1 MIEEI
6 SVDFFGEESDDFSCD
21 IMIEGLP
28 GVGQVGKLAAEH
40 VMEELGAEKIAEIR
54 SIFFPPQVLVDE
66 TGVAHL
72 PKNEIYRYSNGEMS
86 IMFLIGDFQSGSAEG
101 HYILT
106 DTYLDIAEKLGVK
119 RIYTLGGYGVGH
131 LIQDIRV
138 LAAVN
143 NENLKDEVTGAGA
156 VFAHDEPGGGII
168 GASGLL
174 LGLGANRGIEGICLM
189 GETSGYIVDPK
200 SSSCLLEVLSRLLG
214 ISVDSTK
221 LQERANEMEV
231 FLERLKTLDQA
242 KTDDELSYI
251 G

>member
-6 SVDFFGEESDDFSCD
+6 SVDFFGEESEEFSCD

-40 VMEELGAEKIAEIR
+40 LMEELGAEKVAEIR
-54 SIFFPPQVLVDE
+54 SIFFPPQVVVDDS
-66 TGVAHL
+66 GVVHL
-72 PKNEIYRYSNGEMS
+72 PKNEIYRYSDDKRS
-86 IMFLIGDFQSGSAEG
+86 IMFLVGDFQSGSAEG

-119 RIYTLGGYGVGH
+119 RLYTLGGYGVGH

-143 NENLKDEVTGAGA
+143 DESLCDEVLNAGA
-156 VFAHDEPGGGII
+156 EFAQNEPGGGII

-174 LGLGANRGIEGICLM
+174 LGLGAKRGIEGVCLM

-200 SSSCLLEVLSRLLG
+200 SSNSLLDVLSKMLE
-214 ISVDSTK
+214 IDVDPTK
-221 LQERANEMEV
+221 LQERATEMEV
-231 FLERLKTLDQA
+231 FLEKLQSMDQA
-242 KTDDELSYI
+242 KTEDQLSYI

>member
-1 MIEEI
+1 MIEDI
-6 SVDFFGEESDDFSCD
+6 SVDFFGNDSDDFSCD
-21 IMIEGLP
+21 ILIEGLP

-40 VMEELGAEKIAEIR
+40 MMEELGAEKIAEIR

-66 TGVAHL
+66 AGVAHL
-72 PKNEIYRYSNGEMS
+72 PKNEIYRYADEKIR
-86 IMFLIGDFQSGSAEG
+86 IMFLVGDFQSGSAEG

-106 DTYLDIAEKLGVK
+106 DTYLDIAEKLGIK

-138 LAAVN
+138 IAAVN
-143 NENLKDEVTGAGA
+143 DEKLKEEVTGAGA
-156 VFAHDEPGGGII
+156 VFAQDEPGGGII

-174 LGLGANRGIEGICLM
+174 LGLGAKRGMEGICLM

-200 SSSCLLEVLSRLLG
+200 SSNCLLAVLSKMLG
-214 ISVDSTK
+214 ISVDSAK
-221 LQERANEMEV
+221 LQERASEMEV
-231 FLERLKTLDQA
+231 FLERLKTMEQM
-242 KTDDELSYI
+242 KTEDELSYI

>member
-6 SVDFFGEESDDFSCD
+6 TVDFFGEDSDDFSCD

-40 VMEELGAEKIAEIR
+40 MMDELGAEKIAEIR
-54 SIFFPPQVLVDE
+54 SIFFPPQVLVDNS
-66 TGVAHL
+66 GVAHL
-72 PKNEIYRYSNGEMS
+72 PKNEIYRYCNGEKS
-86 IMFLIGDFQSGSAEG
+86 IMFLVGDFQSSSAEG

-138 LAAVN
+138 LAAAN
-143 NENLKDEVTGAGA
+143 NEDLKEETLGAGA
-156 VFAHDEPGGGII
+156 VFAQDEPGGGII

-174 LGLGANRGIEGICLM
+174 LGLGAKRGIEGICLM

-200 SSSCLLEVLSRLLG
+200 SSHCLLEVLSKMLG
-214 ISVDSTK
+214 IELDFTK
-221 LQERANEMEV
+221 LQERAVEMEV
-231 FLERLKTLDQA
+231 FLERLKSIEQS

>member
-1 MIEEI
+1 MIEDI
-6 SVDFFGEESDDFSCD
+6 SVDFFGSDSDDFSCD

-40 VMEELGAEKIAEIR
+40 MMEELGAEKIAEIR

-66 TGVAHL
+66 AGVAHL
-72 PKNEIYRYSNGEMS
+72 PKNEIYRYADEKTR

-106 DTYLDIAEKLGVK
+106 DTYLDIAEKLGIK
-119 RIYTLGGYGVGH
+119 RIYTLGGYGVGR
-131 LIQDIRV
+131 LIEEIRV
-138 LAAVN
+138 IAAVN
-143 NENLKDEVTGAGA
+143 DEKLKEEVTNAGA
-156 VFAHDEPGGGII
+156 VFAQDEPGGGII

-174 LGLGANRGIEGICLM
+174 LGLGVKRGMEGICLM

-200 SSSCLLEVLSRLLG
+200 SSNCLLAVLSKMLG
-214 ISVDSTK
+214 ISIDSAK
-221 LQERANEMEV
+221 LQERAAEMEV
-231 FLERLKTLDQA
+231 FLERLKTMEQM
-242 KTDDELSYI
+242 KTEDELSYI

>member
-6 SVDFFGEESDDFSCD
+6 SVDFFGKDSEDFSCE

-40 VMEELGAEKIAEIR
+40 IMEELGAEKIAEIR
-54 SIFFPPQVLVDE
+54 SIFFPPQVLIDE
-66 TGVAHL
+66 NGVAHL
-72 PKNEIYRYSNGEMS
+72 PKNEIYRYCDGERS

-101 HYILT
+101 HYILA
-106 DTYLDIAEKLGVK
+106 DTYLDIAEKMGVK
-119 RIYTLGGYGVGH
+119 RIYTVGGYGVGH

-143 NENLKDEVTGAGA
+143 DEKLKDDVTGAGA
-156 VFAHDEPGGGII
+156 VFAQDEPGGGII

-200 SSSCLLEVLSRLLG
+200 SSNSLLEVLSKMIG
-214 ISVDSTK
+214 IDVDSTK
-221 LQERANEMEV
+221 LQERAVEMEV
-231 FLERLKTLDQA
+231 FLERLKSLDQS
-242 KTDDELSYI
+242 KTEEELSYI

>member
-1 MIEEI
+1 MIEDI
-6 SVDFFGEESDDFSCD
+6 CVDFFGEETDDFSCD
-21 IMIEGLP
+21 ILIEGLP

-40 VMEELGAEKIAEIR
+40 LMEELGAEKIAEIQ
-54 SIFFPPQVLVDE
+54 SIFFPPQVLIDE
-66 TGVAHL
+66 SGVAHL
-72 PKNEIYRYSNGEMS
+72 PKNEIYRYSGDDIS

-119 RIYTLGGYGVGH
+119 RIYTLGGYGVGR

-143 NENLKDEVTGAGA
+143 NENLKEEVLNAGA
-156 VFAHDEPGGGII
+156 VFAQDEPGGGII

-174 LGLGANRGIEGICLM
+174 LGLGAKRGIEGICLM

-200 SSSCLLEVLSRLLG
+200 SSNSLLDVLSKMLG
-214 ISVDSTK
+214 IEVDPTK
-221 LQERANEMEV
+221 LQERATEMEI
-231 FLERLKTLDQA
+231 FLERLQSMDQA
-242 KTDDELSYI
+242 KTEEELSYI

>member
-6 SVDFFGEESDDFSCD
+6 SVDFFGDENDDFSCD

-40 VMEELGAEKIAEIR
+40 LVEELGAEKIAEIR
-54 SIFFPPQVLVDE
+54 SIFFPPQVVVDNS
-66 TGVAHL
+66 GVAHL
-72 PKNEIYRYSNGEMS
+72 PKNEIYRYSNGEKS

-131 LIQDIRV
+131 LIENIRV
-138 LAAVN
+138 LAEVN
-143 NENLKDEVTGAGA
+143 NEALIDEVLAAGGE
-156 VFAHDEPGGGII
+156 FAENEPGGGII

-174 LGLGANRGIEGICLM
+174 LGLG
-189 GETSGYIVDPK
+189 
-200 SSSCLLEVLSRLLG
+200 
-214 ISVDSTK
+214 
-221 LQERANEMEV
+221 
-231 FLERLKTLDQA
+231 KTR
-242 KTDDELSYI
+242 
-251 G
+251 